1 LPATFCFAAIFNRYF
16 NLLLV
21 PLRNFARRF
30 WRRRRSV
37 RASGNMPKRAEGSK
51 RDGALPELEQW
62 RWVDLKEV
70 VSAVV
75 QLEGNALNLQALVDL
90 VVGRQR
96 GRRR

>member
-1 LPATFCFAAIFNRYF
+1 
-16 NLLLV
+16 
-21 PLRNFARRF
+21 
-30 WRRRRSV
+30 
-37 RASGNMPKRAEGSK
+37 MPKRAEGSK
-51 RDGALPELEQW
+51 RDGALPELERW